1 MFQFLKMKDLNTLR
15 DKILA
20 YDCHS
25 FLEIGTA
32 VGFTAIRVAQLD
44 PSMRVVT
51 IERDPERAGI
61 ARENIQQMHLES
73 QITLIEK
80 DAFDVELNETF
91 DCIFIDA
98 AKAQYTRFFHKFSPL
113 LSRHGIII
121 SDNMKF
127 PWFGGAS

>member
-1 MFQFLKMKDLNTLR
+1 MKSICDIKEYAQLQNVPILKDEGFEYLR

-51 IERDPERAGI
+51 IERDPERAGV
-61 ARENIQQMHLES
+61 ARENIQQMHLMWS
-73 QITLIEK
+73 
-80 DAFDVELNETF
+80 
-91 DCIFIDA
+91 
-98 AKAQYTRFFHKFSPL
+98 
-113 LSRHGIII
+113 
-121 SDNMKF
+121 
-127 PWFGGAS
+127 